1 MEAAMYER
9 ILVPV
14 DGSDTAK
21 RGLLEAIRL
30 SKALGGSVLRLV
42 HIVDDS
48 ALALNPETGIAAGP
62 LVEDFAEG
70 GKEILEEARALAAA
84 QGINAE
90 TVLHENF
97 TGRVAD
103 LIVDEARKWHAE
115 LIVMGTHAS
124 GGIRHAVMGSD
135 AEAVLHGA
143 EVPVLLVRVADKK
156 DKK

>member
-1 MEAAMYER
+1 MYQR

-21 RGLLEAIRL
+21 RGLQEAILL
-30 SKALGGSVLRLV
+30 SKALGAQIRLV

-48 ALALNPETGIAAGP
+48 ALALNPETGIAAAP
-62 LVEDFAEG
+62 LVADFAEG
-70 GKEILEEARALAAA
+70 GREILMEARTMAVA
-84 QGINAE
+84 QGVDAE

-103 LIVDEARKWHAE
+103 LIVDEARKWRAD

-143 EVPVLLVRVADKK
+143 EVPLLLVRVPAAK
-156 DKK
+156 

>member
-1 MEAAMYER
+1 MYQR

-14 DGSDTAK
+14 DGSDISK
-21 RGLLEAIRL
+21 RGLQEAVKL
-30 SKALGGSVLRLV
+30 SKEVGAQLRLV

-48 ALALNPETGIAAGP
+48 ALALNPEAGIAAAP

-70 GKEILEEARALAAA
+70 GKEILMEARTLAVS
-84 QGINAE
+84 QGVDAE

-103 LIVDEARKWHAE
+103 LIVDEARKWRAD
-115 LIVMGTHAS
+115 LIVMGTHAT
-124 GGIRHAVMGSD
+124 GGIRHAVLGSD

-143 EVPVLLVRVADKK
+143 EVPVLLVPVREKS
-156 DKK
+156 